1 MFILPGV
8 CFVMAYAF
16 FTLPIWWGRAIAA
29 VRAAHNNAV
38 RFGVVF

>member
-1 MFILPGV
+1 MFILASV
-8 CFVMAYAF
+8 CFVLAYAF

-29 VRAAHNNAV
+29 VCAPHNNAV